1 MCGGLRDTLKN
12 RDLMRRILLCVMAAA
27 CLAGAAPRKPKLILA
42 VVLDQFRYDYLLRFR
57 SDYKGGLERLLSK
70 GAVFT
75 NARYVHT
82 PAITAVGHS
91 TVLTGATPSISGIVA
106 NDWYD
111 RDEAMH
117 VTSVSDA
124 KTQLLGGAGPGSSP
138 NRLLVST
145 LGDELKLAD
154 GGKSRVIGISLKDR
168 SAILPSGHMADGA
181 FWFDVKTG
189 NFVSSTYYYKELPG
203 WAQEFNS
210 ARPADKFRGVTWM
223 GHKLPEDNATLFTT
237 LESTQFGNE
246 LTEAFAERA
255 LQAEHLGTREATDV
269 LTVSFSSNDYVGHKY
284 GPDSPEVRETA
295 IVTDRLL
302 EKLFLSVD
310 RQVGADNY
318 VIVLTADHGVSPVP
332 EVNAA
337 RKMPGGRIDPAAIKA
352 TVQAALA
359 KKYGAGEWVAGNWDL
374 AVYLNQGLIG
384 QLGLDLGEVEK
395 EAARAIQAMAHIS
408 RVYTLQQIVEG
419 GGIQDTVTQK
429 VANGYHARRG
439 PDVELIPDPYW
450 MVGTGTGTG
459 HAGPYSYDT
468 HVPVIFL
475 GAGIRAGQYN
485 GPIAVNDIAPT
496 LATMLEIETPS
507 GSVGRVLTEILVN

>member
-1 MCGGLRDTLKN
+1 
-12 RDLMRRILLCVMAAA
+12 
-27 CLAGAAPRKPKLILA
+27 
-42 VVLDQFRYDYLLRFR
+42 
-57 SDYKGGLERLLSK
+57 
-70 GAVFT
+70 
-75 NARYVHT
+75 
-82 PAITAVGHS
+82 
-91 TVLTGATPSISGIVA
+91 
-106 NDWYD
+106 
-111 RDEAMH
+111 
-117 VTSVSDA
+117 
-124 KTQLLGGAGPGSSP
+124 
-138 NRLLVST
+138 
-145 LGDELKLAD
+145 
-154 GGKSRVIGISLKDR
+154 
-168 SAILPSGHMADGA
+168 MADGA

-255 LQAEHLGTREATDV
+255 LQSEHLGTHEATDV

-302 EKLFLSVD
+302 EKLFVSVD

-318 VIVLTADHGVSPVP
+318 VVVLTADHGVSPVP

-337 RKMPGGRIDPAAIKA
+337 RKMPGGRIDPAAIKTA
-352 TVQAALA
+352 VQAALV
-359 KKYGAGEWVAGNWDL
+359 KKYGPGEWVAGNWDL
-374 AVYLNQGLIG
+374 AVYLNQGLVA

-395 EAARAIQAMAHIS
+395 EAARTIQAMPHIS

-419 GGIQDTVTQK
+419 GGINDTVTQK

-468 HVPVIFL
+468 HVPVIFM

-485 GPIAVNDIAPT
+485 AGIMVNDIAPT

-507 GSVGRVLTEILVN
+507 GSVGRVLSEILVN